1 MTKQIIFLKVY
12 RGDQLVANR
21 QFVSDQ
27 ISIGSG
33 SEGPSL
39 ILADPSVNYWHAL
52 IEKRGASYVISDLG
66 SPTGTFVN
74 TKQVLESNLQHG
86 DHITLGDFLI
96 HFYIGVPFAKPKTQ
110 DLKSPQIQSS
120 PSTQPMPPPPPQ
132 KTAATK
138 LDKSSTPPAR
148 QPKSSPLTKK
158 EEEITVVQE
167 DISTPPAKQH
177 ETAQPQVSKPA
188 VQSKKTPEPDRTKS
202 VEEPVIQPL
211 KQTEII
217 PSPPKFESES
227 LKEKPDSSVDP
238 TTPAMQSTTDDSDTD
253 IDATAVDIPDI
264 HPIQEQS
271 KGTYAPDSEIKN
283 LDQSLQLGAGPIV
296 EVLVAWKERILQVYH
311 FDKDKDQTVSFGS
324 DSKCDICFPN
334 LLGITKHY
342 LLSIKNKIIVHVS
355 NKIPVKLISKKG
367 EYSLSQLTSA
377 GMITSDE
384 KGQSM
389 VIQPGQLARLDFADS
404 VRVYIRYVSQAHK
417 ASLAPV
423 FDFSVS
429 EMMGIMMSCVFM
441 FFLMVY
447 LAIFS
452 VDFLNPEEELES
464 EDVKKATIAFKPP
477 PRPVRLKMAKKKAAL
492 SIPVKRKR
500 PKRKTKKMGIK
511 KPGKPGRI
519 GSVASNKKV
528 KKRKKPVVASA
539 RPGGSVTT
547 GKAGAPAKSPRKDP
561 TKIGLLG
568 VFGSKGTQKV
578 LDQAYSGT
586 GELAGLAETAT
597 GYAGQKESYAGE
609 GIGTKFKTAGSGKGS
624 AMIGIS
630 SNIRTRGRGGGS
642 KGYGSGGPLG
652 QRGRVNLVLGDE
664 DWEVGGGVNRDAI
677 LRIIRRNKYQIE
689 SCYGA
694 VLQKKPDLEGKVR
707 FQWEIDSKGKV
718 RNIKVIGN
726 STGSGALAR
735 CMATRLKRFRFDGVG
750 VRPGQV
756 GVVKIPFAVTKK

>member
-1 MTKQIIFLKVY
+1 MTKQIVFLKVY
-12 RGDQLVANR
+12 QENQLVANR

-52 IEKRGASYVISDLG
+52 IEKRGGFYVISDLG

-86 DHITLGDFLI
+86 DQITLGDFLI
-96 HFYIGVPFAKPKTQ
+96 HFYIGVPFAKPKAQ
-110 DLKSPQIQSS
+110 DSKFTQIQ
-120 PSTQPMPPPPPQ
+120 PPQLSTQQVLP
-132 KTAATK
+132 
-138 LDKSSTPPAR
+138 SSFKETTPLQQPTSSLLTPSAQQVPPAAA
-148 QPKSSPLTKK
+148 K
-158 EEEITVVQE
+158 EEEITVVKE
-167 DISTPPAKQH
+167 EPSVPPAEPQ
-177 ETAQPQVSKPA
+177 EVTQSQISQSSLSSQQPLESDPIVS
-188 VQSKKTPEPDRTKS
+188 S
-202 VEEPVIQPL
+202 EEPVIQPL

-217 PSPPKFESES
+217 PSPPDFES
-227 LKEKPDSSVDP
+227 LKEKSDSSVTQTAP
-238 TTPAMQSTTDDSDTD
+238 VVPSTEDVSGSD
-253 IDATAVDIPDI
+253 IDAVVLPDI
-264 HPIQEQS
+264 HPVQERS
-271 KGTYAPDSEIKN
+271 KGTYAPESEVKN
-283 LDQSLQLGAGPIV
+283 LDQSLQLSAGPII
-296 EVLVAWKERILQVYH
+296 EVLVAWKERILRVYH
-311 FDKDKDQTVSFGS
+311 FDKDKNQTVSFGS
-324 DSKCDICFPN
+324 DPKCDICFPN
-334 LLGITKHY
+334 LLGVEKHY
-342 LLSIKNKIIVHVS
+342 LLSIKNKIIVHIDS
-355 NKIPVKLISKKG
+355 NIPIKLISKKG
-367 EYSLSQLTSA
+367 EHSLSQLMHA
-377 GMITSDE
+377 GVITTGE

-389 VIQPGQLARLDFADS
+389 IMQPGQLARLDFASS

-452 VDFLNPEEELES
+452 VGFLNPEEELES
-464 EDVKKATIAFKPP
+464 EEVKKATIAFKPP
-477 PRPVRLKMAKKKAAL
+477 ARPVRLKMAKKKASL
-492 SIPVKRKR
+492 SIPIKKKRRVKK
-500 PKRKTKKMGIK
+500 KTKKMGIK
-511 KPGKPGRI
+511 KPGKKGRI
-519 GSVASNKKV
+519 GSVASNKRV
-528 KKRKKPVVASA
+528 KKKKKPVVASA

-586 GELAGLAETAT
+586 GELAGLAATAT

-609 GIGTKFKTAGSGKGS
+609 GIGTKFKTAGSGKGN

-652 QRGRVNLVLGDE
+652 QRGRVNLVLGDD

-707 FQWEIDSKGKV
+707 FQWEIDSKGNV